1 MAQALR
7 HSSGQALNDVRVLD
21 LTQFEAGPT
30 CTQALAWL
38 GAEVIKIEPPGRGDP
53 ARFNSPDKA
62 GIDSYYFII
71 LNCNKYSMG
80 LNLKTEKGKEI
91 FFDLVRKSDVVA
103 ENQGPGTLE
112 RLGLGYDVLSEIN
125 PKIILVRVKG
135 FGTWGP
141 YSGYKAFDMI
151 AQATGGSYSTNGY
164 PDGPP
169 LPIPVTM
176 GDIGTG
182 YHAALGVTA
191 ALYQR
196 EKTGKG
202 QVIEV
207 SMQEAIVN
215 FSRVAM
221 MGYYDDPDAVQRRG
235 DQLWGVC
242 PARLY
247 QCAPGGPDDYAYIFA
262 IEPPTGHW
270 QALLKGIG
278 REDLIR
284 DERYDTAE
292 KRWERHEEVD
302 AILEEWTMQRS
313 KHEVM
318 RILGEAGVPT
328 GACLNAKEVHSDPHL
343 IERGMITTIDHPM
356 IGEFTLPGSPIK
368 MSESPITIT
377 AAPLL
382 GQHTADK
389 LCNIL
394 GYSEDEVK
402 ALEAEGVV

>member
-1 MAQALR
+1 MAQALD
-7 HSSGQALNDVRVLD
+7 DVRVLD

-53 ARFNSPDKA
+53 GRA
-62 GIDSYYFII
+62 GSLQEGADSYYFII

-125 PKIILVRVKG
+125 PRIILARVKG

-151 AQATGGSYSTNGY
+151 AQATGGSYSVNGY

-169 LPIPVTM
+169 LPIGVTI

-207 SMQEAIVN
+207 AMQEAIVN
-215 FSRVAM
+215 FSRVGM
-221 MGYYDDPDAVQRRG
+221 MGYYDDPDAEKRSGNQIT
-235 DQLWGVC
+235 GVC

-247 QCAPGGPDDYAYIFA
+247 KCAPGGPDDYAYIFA
-262 IEPPTGHW
+262 SEPPSNHW
-270 QALLKGIG
+270 QALLTGIG
-278 REDLIR
+278 REDLIGNEKYATSELRFEHR
-284 DERYDTAE
+284 DE
-292 KRWERHEEVD
+292 VD
-302 AILEEWTMQRS
+302 PIIEGWTMQRT

-328 GACLNAKEVHSDPHL
+328 GACLNAKEIHSDPHL
-343 IERGMITTIDHPM
+343 IERGMITTIDHPV
-356 IGEFTLPGSPIK
+356 IGKFTLPGSPIK
-368 MSESPITIT
+368 MSESSLTVK

-382 GQHTADK
+382 GQHTAEK

-394 GYSEDEVK
+394 GYSQDEVK
-402 ALEAEGVV
+402 ALETEGVV

>member
-1 MAQALR
+1 M
-7 HSSGQALNDVRVLD
+7 GQALDDVRVLD

-53 ARFNSPDKA
+53 GRA
-62 GIDSYYFII
+62 GSLQEGADSYYFII
-71 LNCNKYSMG
+71 LNCNKHSIG

-125 PKIILVRVKG
+125 PKIILARVKG

-151 AQATGGSYSTNGY
+151 AQATGGSYSVNGY
-164 PDGPP
+164 PGGPP
-169 LPIPVTM
+169 LPIGVTI

-207 SMQEAIVN
+207 AMQEAIVN
-215 FSRVAM
+215 FSRVGM
-221 MGYYDDPDAVQRRG
+221 MGYYDDPDAAQRSG
-235 DQLWGVC
+235 NQISGVC

-247 QCAPGGPDDYAYIFA
+247 KCAPGGPDDYAYIFA
-262 IEPPTGHW
+262 SEPPSNHW

-278 REDLIR
+278 REDLIGNERYATSELRFEHR
-284 DERYDTAE
+284 DE
-292 KRWERHEEVD
+292 VD
-302 AILEEWTMQRS
+302 PSSKGGRRS
-313 KHEVM
+313 
-318 RILGEAGVPT
+318 
-328 GACLNAKEVHSDPHL
+328 
-343 IERGMITTIDHPM
+343 
-356 IGEFTLPGSPIK
+356 
-368 MSESPITIT
+368 
-377 AAPLL
+377 APS
-382 GQHTADK
+382 TR
-389 LCNIL
+389 
-394 GYSEDEVK
+394 
-402 ALEAEGVV
+402 

>member
-1 MAQALR
+1 M
-7 HSSGQALNDVRVLD
+7 GQALDDVRILD

-53 ARFNSPDKA
+53 GRGGSPQEGA
-62 GIDSYYFII
+62 DSYYFII

-91 FFDLVRKSDVVA
+91 FFDLVRKSDIVA

-125 PKIILVRVKG
+125 PRIILVRVKG

-151 AQATGGSYSTNGY
+151 AQATGGSYSLNGY
-164 PDGPP
+164 PDAPP
-169 LPIPVTM
+169 LPIPVTT

-202 QVIEV
+202 QVVEV
-207 SMQEAIVN
+207 AMQEAIVN
-215 FSRVAM
+215 FSRVGM
-221 MGYYDDPDAVQRRG
+221 MGYYEDPPIVQRWG
-235 DQLWGVC
+235 DQMWGTC

-247 QCAPGGPDDYAYIFA
+247 PCAPGGSDEYAYIFA
-262 IEPPTGHW
+262 DMTGHW
-270 QALLKGIG
+270 QALLKAIG
-278 REDLIR
+278 RGDLIGNDSYTTGVLRFEHR
-284 DERYDTAE
+284 DE
-292 KRWERHEEVD
+292 VD
-302 AILEEWTMQRS
+302 SIIEGWTMQRT

-328 GACLNAKEVHSDPHL
+328 GACLNAEEIHSDPHL
-343 IERGMITTIDHPM
+343 IERGMITTIDHPV
-356 IGEFTLPGSPIK
+356 IGKFTLPGSPIK
-368 MSESPITIT
+368 LSESPTKVT

-382 GQHTADK
+382 GQHTGEK
-389 LCNIL
+389 LCEIL

-402 ALEAEGVV
+402 ALEDEGIV